1 MAGAADDPRRRAAMT
16 YDFFAPSTRD
26 DPYSLFN
33 RLRTNDPVFKTDFG
47 YWYVTRYDDVAKLLR
62 DPRLIAG
69 QGVPDS
75 LGVRE
80 GTLRDVMDAWLMA
93 TDGAAHARTRRLI
106 SRAFTQRAVEA
117 LRIPITRL
125 ADRLVSDLVA
135 AGGGDIITALA
146 YPLPMEVVRLLFG
159 VDSGRW
165 GAEVAEVFDPSA
177 PGSEGGLLDQLHQLT
192 GFFDVLIG
200 ERRTALGDDVF
211 SALFTPDDDGETLSD
226 LELKANAVLLVTAGF
241 ETTMSLITLAVRTLL
256 LHRDQLQLLRD
267 DHTLVHQ
274 AVDEV
279 LRFEPAAL
287 STTRHTT
294 VDVEVNGRVIP
305 AGQNVLFSL
314 AAANRDPDRY
324 DRPDEFDITRSDI
337 RPLTFG
343 AGVHNC
349 IGAALA
355 HMEAEIALLAL
366 VDGAP
371 QLRLRDES
379 CTWQQANPT
388 IRRPTALGV
397 DA

>member
-1 MAGAADDPRRRAAMT
+1 MT

-33 RLRTNDPVFKTDFG
+33 RLRNNDPVFETDFG

-80 GTLRDVMDAWLMA
+80 GTLRAVMDAWLMA

-106 SRAFTQRAVEA
+106 SRAFTPRAVEA
-117 LRIPITRL
+117 LRIPVTRL

-159 VDSGRW
+159 VDSDRW

-177 PGSEGGLLDQLHQLT
+177 PGGEGGFLDQLHQLT

-200 ERRTALGDDVF
+200 ERRTALGNDVF
-211 SALFTPDDDGETLSD
+211 SALFAPDDDGETLSD

-241 ETTMSLITLAVRTLL
+241 ETTMSLITLVARTLL

-267 DHTLVHQ
+267 DHALVHQ

-343 AGVHNC
+343 AGVHKC

-366 VDGAP
+366 IDGAP

>member
-1 MAGAADDPRRRAAMT
+1 MT

-33 RLRTNDPVFKTDFG
+33 RLRTNDPVFETDFG

-75 LGVRE
+75 LGVHE

-106 SRAFTQRAVEA
+106 SRAFTPRAVEA
-117 LRIPITRL
+117 LRVPITRL
-125 ADRLVSDLVA
+125 ADRLVADLVA

-159 VDSGRW
+159 VDADRW

-177 PGSEGGLLDQLHQLT
+177 PGSEGGFLDQMQQLAD
-192 GFFDVLIG
+192 FFDVLVG
-200 ERRTALGDDVF
+200 ERRTAPGDDVF
-211 SALFTPDDDGETLSD
+211 SALFVADEDGETLSD
-226 LELKANAVLLVTAGF
+226 LELMANAVLLVTAGF
-241 ETTMSLITLAVRTLL
+241 ETTMSLITLAVRTLF
-256 LHRDQLQLLRD
+256 LHRDQLRLLRD
-267 DHTLVHQ
+267 DHSLVHQ

-314 AAANRDPDRY
+314 AAANRDPDRF
-324 DRPDEFDITRSDI
+324 DHPDEFDISRSDI

-355 HMEAEIALLAL
+355 HMEAEIALIAL
-366 VDGAP
+366 IDGAP
-371 QLRLRDES
+371 ELRLRDER

-388 IRRPTALGV
+388 IRRPTSLGV

>member
-1 MAGAADDPRRRAAMT
+1 MT

-33 RLRTNDPVFKTDFG
+33 RLRNNDPVFETDFG

-80 GTLRDVMDAWLMA
+80 GTLRAVMDAWLMA

-106 SRAFTQRAVEA
+106 SRAFTPRAVEA
-117 LRIPITRL
+117 LRIPVTRL

-159 VDSGRW
+159 VDSDRW

-177 PGSEGGLLDQLHQLT
+177 PGGEGGFLDQLHQLT

-200 ERRTALGDDVF
+200 ERRTALGNDVF
-211 SALFTPDDDGETLSD
+211 SALFAPDDDGETLSD

-267 DHTLVHQ
+267 DHALVHQ

-366 VDGAP
+366 IDGAP

>member
-1 MAGAADDPRRRAAMT
+1 MT

-26 DPYSLFN
+26 DPYTLFN
-33 RLRTNDPVFKTDFG
+33 RLRTNDPVFETDFG
-47 YWYVTRYDDVAKLLR
+47 YWYVTRYDDVAKLFR

-106 SRAFTQRAVEA
+106 SRAFTPRAVEA
-117 LRIPITRL
+117 LRVPVTRL

-159 VDSGRW
+159 VDASRW
-165 GAEVAEVFDPSA
+165 RDEVADVFA
-177 PGSEGGLLDQLHQLT
+177 PAAPESEGRVLDQLQQLAR
-192 GFFDVLIG
+192 FFDVLIG
-200 ERRTALGDDVF
+200 ERRTELGDDVF
-211 SALFTPDDDGETLSD
+211 SALFAAEDGETLSD

-256 LHRDQLQLLRD
+256 LHRGQLQLLRD
-267 DHTLVHQ
+267 DHSLVDQ

-294 VDVEVNGRVIP
+294 VDVEVNGRIIP

-314 AAANRDPDRY
+314 AAANRDPDRF
-324 DRPDEFDITRSDI
+324 DRPDEFDITRSDS

-355 HMEAEIALLAL
+355 HLEAEIALIAL
-366 VDGAP
+366 IDGAP

>member
-1 MAGAADDPRRRAAMT
+1 MT

-33 RLRTNDPVFKTDFG
+33 RLRTNDPVFETDFG
-47 YWYVTRYDDVAKLLR
+47 YWYVSRYDDVAKLLR
-62 DPRLIAG
+62 DPRLISG

-106 SRAFTQRAVEA
+106 SRAFTPRAVEA
-117 LRIPITRL
+117 LRVPVTRL
-125 ADRLVSDLVA
+125 AERLVSELVA
-135 AGGGDIITALA
+135 AGGGDVITALA

-159 VDSGRW
+159 VGADRW
-165 GAEVAEVFDPSA
+165 RGEVAEVFDPST
-177 PGSEGGLLDQLHQLT
+177 PGSEGRILDQMDQLV
-192 GFFDVLIG
+192 GFFDVLVG
-200 ERRTALGDDVF
+200 ERRTAPGDDVF
-211 SALFTPDDDGETLSD
+211 SALFAADDDGATLSD
-226 LELKANAVLLVTAGF
+226 IELKANAVLLVTAGF

-267 DHTLVHQ
+267 DHGLARQ

-314 AAANRDPDRY
+314 AAANRDPDRF

-355 HMEAEIALLAL
+355 HMEAEIALIAL
-366 VDGAP
+366 IDGAP
-371 QLRLRDES
+371 QLRLRDET
-379 CTWQQANPT
+379 CTWQHANPT

>member
-1 MAGAADDPRRRAAMT
+1 MT
-16 YDFFAPSTRD
+16 YDFFASSTRD

-33 RLRTNDPVFKTDFG
+33 RLRTNDPVFETDFG

-93 TDGAAHARTRRLI
+93 TDGATHARTRRLI
-106 SRAFTQRAVEA
+106 SRAFTPRAVEA
-117 LRIPITRL
+117 LRVPITRL

-159 VDSGRW
+159 VDADRW
-165 GAEVAEVFDPSA
+165 GAEVADGLRPVSA
-177 PGSEGGLLDQLHQLT
+177 RGAKM
-192 GFFDVLIG
+192 GFSTRCSSLWTSSTSWSC
-200 ERRTALGDDVF
+200 ERRTARGVDVF
-211 SALFTPDDDGETLSD
+211 SALFVADDDGETLSD

-256 LHRDQLQLLRD
+256 LHRDQLRLLRD
-267 DHTLVHQ
+267 DHSLVHQ

-294 VDVEVNGRVIP
+294 VEVELKGRVIP

-314 AAANRDPDRY
+314 AAANRDPDRF
-324 DRPDEFDITRSDI
+324 DHPDEFDITRSDI

-355 HMEAEIALLAL
+355 HMEAEIALIAL
-366 VDGAP
+366 IDGAP
-371 QLRLRDES
+371 ELRLRDER

-388 IRRPTALGV
+388 IRRPTSLGV

>member
-1 MAGAADDPRRRAAMT
+1 MT

-33 RLRTNDPVFKTDFG
+33 RLRTNDPVFETDFG

-62 DPRLIAG
+62 DTRLIAG

-80 GTLRDVMDAWLMA
+80 GTLRSVMDAWLMA

-106 SRAFTQRAVEA
+106 SRAFTPRAVEA
-117 LRIPITRL
+117 LRAPVTRL

-135 AGGGDIITALA
+135 AGGGDIVTALA

-159 VDSGRW
+159 VDAGRW
-165 GAEVAEVFDPSA
+165 EVEVAGVFDPSV
-177 PGSEGGLLDQLHQLT
+177 PGSEGRFLDQLDQLT
-192 GFFDVLIG
+192 EFFDVLVG
-200 ERRTALGDDVF
+200 ERRMARGDDVF
-211 SALFTPDDDGETLSD
+211 SALFGADDDGETLSD

-256 LHRDQLQLLRD
+256 LHRDQLQLLRR
-267 DHTLVHQ
+267 DHSLVHQ

-314 AAANRDPDRY
+314 AAANRDPDRF
-324 DRPDEFDITRSDI
+324 DRPDEFDITRSDS

-349 IGAALA
+349 IGATLA
-355 HMEAEIALLAL
+355 HMEAEIALIAL
-366 VDGAP
+366 IDGAP
-371 QLRLRDES
+371 RLRLRDER

-388 IRRPTALGV
+388 IRRPTSLGV

>member
-1 MAGAADDPRRRAAMT
+1 MT

-33 RLRTNDPVFKTDFG
+33 RLRTNDPVFETDFG

-80 GTLRDVMDAWLMA
+80 GTLRRVMDAWLMA

-106 SRAFTQRAVEA
+106 SRAFTPRAVEA
-117 LRIPITRL
+117 LRVPVTRL
-125 ADRLVSDLVA
+125 ADRLVADLVA

-159 VDSGRW
+159 VDAARW
-165 GAEVAEVFDPSA
+165 GDEVAEVLDPSA
-177 PGSEGGLLDQLHQLT
+177 PGSEGGFLDQMQQLAD
-192 GFFDVLIG
+192 FFDVLVG
-200 ERRTALGDDVF
+200 ERRTAPGDDVF
-211 SALFTPDDDGETLSD
+211 SALFAADEDGDTLSD
-226 LELKANAVLLVTAGF
+226 LELMANAVLLVTAGF

-256 LHRDQLQLLRD
+256 LHRGQLQLLRD
-267 DHTLVHQ
+267 NHSLVHQ

-294 VDVEVNGRVIP
+294 VDLEVNGRVIP

-314 AAANRDPDRY
+314 AAANRDPDRF
-324 DRPDEFDITRSDI
+324 DHPDVFDITRSDI

-355 HMEAEIALLAL
+355 HMEAEIALIAL
-366 VDGAP
+366 IDGAP
-371 QLRLRDES
+371 ELRLRDER

-388 IRRPTALGV
+388 IRRPTSLGV

>member
-1 MAGAADDPRRRAAMT
+1 
-16 YDFFAPSTRD
+16 
-26 DPYSLFN
+26 
-33 RLRTNDPVFKTDFG
+33 
-47 YWYVTRYDDVAKLLR
+47 
-62 DPRLIAG
+62 
-69 QGVPDS
+69 
-75 LGVRE
+75 
-80 GTLRDVMDAWLMA
+80 
-93 TDGAAHARTRRLI
+93 
-106 SRAFTQRAVEA
+106 
-117 LRIPITRL
+117 
-125 ADRLVSDLVA
+125 
-135 AGGGDIITALA
+135 
-146 YPLPMEVVRLLFG
+146 
-159 VDSGRW
+159 
-165 GAEVAEVFDPSA
+165 
-177 PGSEGGLLDQLHQLT
+177 
-192 GFFDVLIG
+192 
-200 ERRTALGDDVF
+200 
-211 SALFTPDDDGETLSD
+211 
-226 LELKANAVLLVTAGF
+226 
-241 ETTMSLITLAVRTLL
+241 VRTLL

>member
-1 MAGAADDPRRRAAMT
+1 MT
-16 YDFFAPSTRD
+16 YDFFASSTRD

-33 RLRTNDPVFKTDFG
+33 RLRSNDPVFETDFG

-93 TDGAAHARTRRLI
+93 TDGATHARTRRLI
-106 SRAFTQRAVEA
+106 SRAFTPRAVEA
-117 LRIPITRL
+117 LRVPVTRL
-125 ADRLVSDLVA
+125 ADRLVSDLVT

-159 VDSGRW
+159 VDADRW
-165 GAEVAEVFDPSA
+165 GAEVAAVFDPSVS
-177 PGSEGGLLDQLHQLT
+177 GSEDRLLDQMQQLVD
-192 GFFDVLIG
+192 FFDVLVF
-200 ERRTALGDDVF
+200 ERRTARGVDVF
-211 SALFTPDDDGETLSD
+211 SALFAADDDGETLSD

-267 DHTLVHQ
+267 DHSLVHQ

-294 VDVEVNGRVIP
+294 VEVELKGRVIP

-314 AAANRDPDRY
+314 AAANRDPDRF
-324 DRPDEFDITRSDI
+324 DHPDEFDITRSDI

-355 HMEAEIALLAL
+355 HMEAEIALIAL
-366 VDGAP
+366 IDGAP
-371 QLRLRDES
+371 ELRLRDER

-388 IRRPTALGV
+388 IRRPTSLGV

>member
-1 MAGAADDPRRRAAMT
+1 MT
-16 YDFFAPSTRD
+16 YDFFASSTRD
-26 DPYSLFN
+26 DPYGLFN
-33 RLRTNDPVFKTDFG
+33 RLRANDPVFETDFG
-47 YWYVTRYDDVAKLLR
+47 YWYVARYDDVAKLLR

-80 GTLRDVMDAWLMA
+80 GTLRDVMDSWLMA

-106 SRAFTQRAVEA
+106 SRAFTPRAVEA
-117 LRIPITRL
+117 LRVPVTRL
-125 ADRLVSDLVA
+125 ADRLVTHLVA

-159 VDSGRW
+159 VDADRW
-165 GAEVAEVFDPSA
+165 RAEVAEVLDPSA
-177 PGSEGGLLDQLHQLT
+177 PGSEGRFLDQLQQLVD
-192 GFFDVLIG
+192 FFDVLVG
-200 ERRTALGDDVF
+200 ERRTAPGVDVF
-211 SALFTPDDDGETLSD
+211 SALFAADDDGETLSD
-226 LELKANAVLLVTAGF
+226 LELTANAVLLVTAGF

-256 LHRDQLQLLRD
+256 LHRAQLELLRD
-267 DHTLVHQ
+267 DHSLVHQ

-294 VDVEVNGRVIP
+294 VDVEVRGRVIP

-314 AAANRDPDRY
+314 AAANRDPDRF
-324 DRPDEFDITRSDI
+324 DHPDEFDITRPDI

-355 HMEAEIALLAL
+355 HMEAEIALIAL
-366 VDGAP
+366 IDGAP
-371 QLRLRDES
+371 ELRLRDEH

-388 IRRPTALGV
+388 IRRPTSLGV

>member
-1 MAGAADDPRRRAAMT
+1 MT

-33 RLRTNDPVFKTDFG
+33 RLRTNDPVFETDFG

-62 DPRLIAG
+62 DTRLIAG

-80 GTLRDVMDAWLMA
+80 GTLRSVMDAWLMA

-106 SRAFTQRAVEA
+106 SRAFTPRAVED
-117 LRIPITRL
+117 LRAPVTRL

-135 AGGGDIITALA
+135 AGGGDIVTALA

-159 VDSGRW
+159 VDAGRW
-165 GAEVAEVFDPSA
+165 EAEVAGVFDPSV
-177 PGSEGGLLDQLHQLT
+177 PGNEGRFLDQLGQLT
-192 GFFDVLIG
+192 EFFDVLVG
-200 ERRTALGDDVF
+200 ERRVARGDDVF
-211 SALFTPDDDGETLSD
+211 SALFGADDDGATLSD

-256 LHRDQLQLLRD
+256 LHRDQLQLLRR
-267 DHTLVHQ
+267 DHSLVHQ

-314 AAANRDPDRY
+314 AAANRDPDRF
-324 DRPDEFDITRSDI
+324 DRPDEFDITRSDS

-355 HMEAEIALLAL
+355 HMEAEIALIAL
-366 VDGAP
+366 IDGAP
-371 QLRLRDES
+371 QLRLRDER

-397 DA
+397 DV

>member
-1 MAGAADDPRRRAAMT
+1 MT

-33 RLRTNDPVFKTDFG
+33 RLRANDPVFETDFG

-62 DPRLIAG
+62 DSRLIAG
-69 QGVPDS
+69 RGVPDS
-75 LGVRE
+75 LGVRQ
-80 GTLRDVMDAWLMA
+80 GNLREVMDAWLMA
-93 TDGAAHARTRRLI
+93 IDGVAHARTRRLI
-106 SRAFTQRAVEA
+106 SRAFTPRAVEA
-117 LRIPITRL
+117 LRMPVTRL

-135 AGGGDIITALA
+135 AGGGDLITALA

-159 VDSGRW
+159 VDADRW
-165 GAEVAEVFDPSA
+165 RFEVAEVFDPSA
-177 PGSEGGLLDQLHQLT
+177 PGSEGRLLDQMQHLLD
-192 GFFDVLIG
+192 FFDVLVG
-200 ERRTALGDDVF
+200 ERRTERGVDVF
-211 SALFTPDDDGETLSD
+211 SALFAADDDGETLSD

-256 LHRDQLQLLRD
+256 LHRDQLGLLRD
-267 DHTLVHQ
+267 DHSLVHQ
-274 AVDEV
+274 AIDEV

-314 AAANRDPDRY
+314 AAANRDPDRF
-324 DRPDEFDITRSDI
+324 DHPDEFDITRSDI

-355 HMEAEIALLAL
+355 HMEAEIALIAL
-366 VDGAP
+366 IDAAP
-371 QLRLRDES
+371 ELRLRDER

-388 IRRPTALGV
+388 IRRPTSLGV

>member
-1 MAGAADDPRRRAAMT
+1 MT

-33 RLRTNDPVFKTDFG
+33 RLRTNDPVFETDFG

-62 DPRLIAG
+62 DTRLIAG

-80 GTLRDVMDAWLMA
+80 GTLRSVMDAWLMA

-106 SRAFTQRAVEA
+106 SRAFTPRAVEA
-117 LRIPITRL
+117 LRAPVTRL

-135 AGGGDIITALA
+135 AGGGDIVTALA

-159 VDSGRW
+159 VDAGRW
-165 GAEVAEVFDPSA
+165 EVEVAGVFDPSV
-177 PGSEGGLLDQLHQLT
+177 PGSEGRFLDQLDQLT
-192 GFFDVLIG
+192 EFFDVLVG
-200 ERRTALGDDVF
+200 ERRMARGDDVF
-211 SALFTPDDDGETLSD
+211 SALFGADDDGETLSD

-241 ETTMSLITLAVRTLL
+241 DTTMSLITLAVRTLL
-256 LHRDQLQLLRD
+256 LHRDQLQLLRR
-267 DHTLVHQ
+267 DHSLVHQ

-314 AAANRDPDRY
+314 AAANRDPDRF
-324 DRPDEFDITRSDI
+324 DRPDEFDVTRSDS

-355 HMEAEIALLAL
+355 HMEAEIALIAL
-366 VDGAP
+366 IDGAP
-371 QLRLRDES
+371 QLRLRDER
-379 CTWQQANPT
+379 CVWQQVNPT